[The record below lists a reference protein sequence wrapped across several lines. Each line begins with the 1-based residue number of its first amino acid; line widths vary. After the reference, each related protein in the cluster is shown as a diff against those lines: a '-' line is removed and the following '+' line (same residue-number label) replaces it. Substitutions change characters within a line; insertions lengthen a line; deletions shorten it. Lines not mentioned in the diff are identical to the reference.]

1 MRIKIF
7 RLIVVISFLLITMDL
22 VYIQVIRGSYF
33 YNLSKNNRIR
43 AVAIEGERG
52 RIFDRHGVVLADNRR
67 AFDVMVVPQGIED
80 QDELFD
86 FLSKI
91 LEIDKKKLQKIY
103 RQKAFGPFAPIA
115 VAEDISREKTI
126 VLEENK
132 FRFPGLYVQESFR
145 RFYPPMDA
153 SSHVLGYVRKISP
166 EKLEALR
173 DYGYTPQSVAG
184 ETGVEESYDRYLR
197 GQPGGLQLE
206 VNSRGEQVRLLS
218 MKEPLKGQDIT
229 LTIDHRIQQIAAELL
244 ADRTGA
250 IIVMDM
256 NSGEILGLVSSPSF
270 DPNIFI
276 ENNKRSTQDI
286 FADRRSPF
294 LNRAISGQYPPGS
307 AFKIPVALCALD
319 ARKINSATT
328 FNCPGYFKLGEKE
341 FQCSHTHGDQNLIEA
356 ITHSCNVYFFHVGLM
371 VGSEMIQHYARLLGL
386 GSSTGIDLPSEGKGF
401 IPSRQQRKIQRHQG
415 WYAGDTLN
423 LAIGQG
429 EVLATPLQL
438 VRMMSIVAQNGRDVH
453 PHVVKAVGSLDRP
466 FPEPFSLEDITDP
479 QMKINEY
486 LRPRFI
492 HINDGKFF
500 ETVQTGLRA
509 TVTDPSGT
517 ASVLNIPNLLV
528 SGKTGTAQTTKNR
541 DHHAWFIGF
550 CPSSKV
556 NIAFC
561 VFLEYGGSSY
571 NACVVA
577 RDLLLRMQA
586 EGIL

>member
-7 RLIVVISFLLITMDL
+7 RLIVVVLFLLITLDL
-22 VYIQVIRGSYF
+22 IYIQLIKGPYF

-43 AVAIEGERG
+43 TVAIEGERG

-86 FLSKI
+86 FLSKT
-91 LEIDKKKLQKIY
+91 LEVDKKKLQKVY
-103 RQKAFGPFAPIA
+103 RQKAFGSFAPVA

-126 VLEENK
+126 ILEENK

-145 RFYPPMDA
+145 RFYPPMRA

-173 DYGYTPQSVAG
+173 DYGYTHQSVVG
-184 ETGVEESYDRYLR
+184 ETGVEESYDRYLK
-197 GQPGGLQLE
+197 GHSGGLQLE

-218 MKEPLKGQDIT
+218 MKEPLRGRDIT

-244 ADRTGA
+244 AERAGA

-270 DPNIFI
+270 DPNVFI
-276 ENNKRSTQDI
+276 EKNKRSAQDI
-286 FADRRSPF
+286 FADRRSPL

-328 FNCPGYFKLGEKE
+328 FNCPGYFKLGGKE
-341 FQCSHTHGDQNLIEA
+341 FQCPHAHGDQNLIEA
-356 ITHSCNVYFFHVGLM
+356 IAHSCNVYFFHAGLM
-371 VGSEMIQHYARLLGL
+371 VGSETIQRYARLLGL
-386 GSSTGIDLPSEGKGF
+386 GSSSGIDLPSEGKGF
-401 IPSRQQRKIQRHQG
+401 IPGRQQRR
-415 WYAGDTLN
+415 WYGGDTLN

-429 EVLATPLQL
+429 DVLATPLQL
-438 VRMMSIVAQNGRDVH
+438 VRMISIVAQNGRDVH
-453 PHVVKAVGSLDRP
+453 PHVVKAVGSLDRSS
-466 FPEPFSLEDITDP
+466 PEPFSLEDITDP
-479 QMKINEY
+479 QVKIKEY
-486 LRPRFI
+486 LRSQII
-492 HINDGKFF
+492 HINNGKFF
-500 ETVQTGLRA
+500 EALQAGLRA
-509 TVTDPSGT
+509 GVSDPSGT
-517 ASVLNIPNLLV
+517 GSVLNIPNLLV

-541 DHHAWFIGF
+541 DHHAWFVGF

-561 VFLEYGGSSY
+561 VFLEHGGSSY

>member
-1 MRIKIF
+1 M
-7 RLIVVISFLLITMDL
+7 VDL
-22 VYIQVIRGSYF
+22 VYIQMIRGSYF

-43 AVAIEGERG
+43 TVAIEGERG

-80 QDELFD
+80 QDDLFD

-91 LEIDKKKLQKIY
+91 LEIDKKKLQKVY
-103 RQKAFGPFAPIA
+103 RQKAFGPFAPVA
-115 VAEDISREKTI
+115 VAEDVSREKTI

-145 RFYPPMDA
+145 RFYPPMRA

-173 DYGYTPQSVAG
+173 DYGYTHQSVVG
-184 ETGVEESYDRYLR
+184 ETGVEESYDRYLK
-197 GQPGGLQLE
+197 GQSGGLQLE

-218 MKEPLKGQDIT
+218 LKEPLRGRDIT

-244 ADRTGA
+244 ADHAGA

-256 NSGEILGLVSSPSF
+256 NSGEILGLMSSPSF
-270 DPNIFI
+270 DPNVFI
-276 ENNKRSTQDI
+276 ENNKKSTQDI
-286 FADRRSPF
+286 FADRRSPL

-307 AFKIPVALCALD
+307 VFKIPVALSALD
-319 ARKINSATT
+319 TRKINPAAA
-328 FNCPGYFKLGEKE
+328 FNCQGYLKLGGKE
-341 FQCSHTHGDQNLIEA
+341 FRCSHAHGDQNLIEA
-356 ITHSCNVYFFHVGLM
+356 IAHSCNVYFFHAGLM
-371 VGSEMIQHYARLLGL
+371 VGFETIQRYARLLGL
-386 GSSTGIDLPSEGKGF
+386 GSSSGIDLPSEGKGF
-401 IPSRQQRKIQRHQG
+401 IPSPAAPLKYSGARGGASRQQRR
-415 WYAGDTLN
+415 WYGGDTLN

-429 EVLATPLQL
+429 EVLATPLQF

-453 PHVVKAVGSLDRP
+453 PHVIKAVGSLDRP
-466 FPEPFSLEDITDP
+466 SPEPFSLEDITDP
-479 QMKINEY
+479 QVKIKEY
-486 LRPRFI
+486 LRPKLI
-492 HINDGKFF
+492 HVNDGKFF
-500 ETVQTGLRA
+500 ETLQAGLRA
-509 TVTDPSGT
+509 AVTDPSGT
-517 ASVLNIPNLLV
+517 ANVLNIPNLLV
-528 SGKTGTAQTTKNR
+528 SGKTGTAQTTKTR
-541 DHHAWFIGF
+541 DHHAWFVGF

-561 VFLEYGGSSY
+561 VFLEYGGSSS